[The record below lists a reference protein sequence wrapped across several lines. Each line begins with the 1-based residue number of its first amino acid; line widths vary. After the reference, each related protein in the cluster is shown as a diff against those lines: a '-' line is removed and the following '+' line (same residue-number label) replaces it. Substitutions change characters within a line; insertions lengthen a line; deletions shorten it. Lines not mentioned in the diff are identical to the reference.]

1 MVARGA
7 ASHGELDL
15 SNGGGGG
22 GDLLE
27 AVGHGGTWSG
37 EGLDGDR
44 PKGGKGQVG
53 EGTGCRAVLGESV
66 G

>member
-1 MVARGA
+1 MGARGA

-22 GDLLE
+22 DLPE

-37 EGLDGDR
+37 EVLDGGR

>member
-1 MVARGA
+1 MGARGA

-15 SNGGGGG
+15 SNEGGG
-22 GDLLE
+22 GDLPE
-27 AVGHGGTWSG
+27 AAGHGGTWSG
-37 EGLDGDR
+37 EGLDGSR